1 MTLLNIEYVFPNL
14 EIISLNLVHKNLQ
27 EFINN
32 QSIHKMTKLLLNTEY
47 TKKNYIKD
55 NISKYSIKWYFEAEF
70 DFAYY
75 NNIKT
80 NSKKIE
86 IIFQMRN
93 IFFFDE
99 KEIHTTI
106 KSNTMNYLIVW
117 SYCFNY
123 IIN

>member
-106 KSNTMNYLIVW
+106 KSNSQLI
-117 SYCFNY
+117 SLTR
-123 IIN
+123 

>member
-55 NISKYSIKWYFEAEF
+55 NISKYSIKWYFKAEF

-75 NNIKT
+75 NNIKI

-93 IFFFDE
+93 I
-99 KEIHTTI
+99 
-106 KSNTMNYLIVW
+106 LIL
-117 SYCFNY
+117 Y
-123 IIN
+123 ISMKKKFTQQLKVSLLSKKIER